1 MALKTY
7 KLSTPNVYLLIDDS
21 NNSFKIVAK
30 DGVSDTI
37 LPNQAAA
44 FVDYID
50 GHEVADIVAKI
61 KRGEELDELARTA
74 TYGFTSEYYND
85 TNFMAIAITINGVSM
100 VNWTAIVLRDEGII
114 ELPAGAINDIYLYLT
129 AGRIKPGGWYVIESV
144 EELPDPCTRTD
155 IAYLLTKADGTKP
168 AGTAWRW
175 NGSKWL
181 ALSEGQSDD
190 PDPVPP
196 PPPEPDP
203 MDPTTYPDSEVK
215 EDEPQSMGDATTS
228 VVEVVDGNITQATTV
243 RGTDLA
249 FVVNCTMGDGVMNIT
264 VTE

>member
-7 KLSTPNVYLLIDDS
+7 KLSTPNVYLLIDDTT
-21 NNSFKIVAK
+21 NKFKIVSK

-37 LPNQAAA
+37 DSEQSAGLVA
-44 FVDYID
+44 FID
-50 GHEVADIVAKI
+50 GGEVADIVARI
-61 KRGEELDELARTA
+61 KRGESLDELTRTA
-74 TYGFTSEYYND
+74 TYGFEGGEYSD

-100 VNWTAIVLRDEGII
+100 VNWTALILRDEGFI
-114 ELPAGAINDIYLYLT
+114 ELPTGAINDIYTYLT
-129 AGRIKPGGWYVIESV
+129 AGRIKPGGWYTIQSV

-155 IAYLLTKADGTKP
+155 IAYLLTKADGNKP

-181 ALSEGQSDD
+181 ALSEGQQDD

-203 MDPTTYPDSEVK
+203 MDPSTYPDSEVK
-215 EDEPQSMGDATTS
+215 EDEPQSMGDATTNIT
-228 VVEVVDGNITQATTV
+228 EVVDGNITLATTV
-243 RGTDLA
+243 HATELA
-249 FVVNCTMGDGVMNIT
+249 FVVNCTMGDGIMNIT